1 MENLLIVLL
10 VIAISIVCIIIYSQ
24 LPIKKKNIYTG
35 NLRWYISSMDDSGQE
50 VLSKFFLTEEEA
62 RAEFEAMKETEYD
75 MHLYSAVVC
84 FDNGKAEIQD
94 DEVIDAYWDEEKS
107 N

>member
-1 MENLLIVLL
+1 MENLLLVLL
-10 VIAISIVCIIIYSQ
+10 VIAILLIAVIIYSQ
-24 LPIKKKNIYTG
+24 LSTKTQVYVG
-35 NLRWYISSMDDSGQE
+35 NVRWYITSMVENDEIVSP
-50 VLSKFFLTEEEA
+50 FYPTEEEA

-84 FDNGKAEIQD
+84 FDNGEAEIQD
-94 DEVIDAYWDEEKS
+94 DEVIDAYWDEENS